1 MELLPQIPT
10 SELICM
16 EKDPSFPASLQI
28 FVRAAGIRRKLVLF
42 PTSEAQEDA
51 RPKNMREMKPVPGV
65 QFIHL

>member
-1 MELLPQIPT
+1 
-10 SELICM
+10 M